1 MQILSVR
8 GAAAPATS
16 PTSWPKNLAI
26 PGPEDFVIDRAAH
39 IAYLSSQ
46 DRSGSEA
53 VMGGLLR
60 MKANRWEVR
69 GSIYQMDLND
79 PDLSLWQLA
88 DDFPKN
94 KGFHPVGMDLHVN
107 PDGSR
112 RLFIVNWPGPNQYA
126 VEIFDL
132 ETNRLRHVRT
142 VAGKA
147 LTCPN
152 DIAAVDG
159 ERFYV
164 SNSLSLHP
172 SLQQMEQLLGLPTGT
187 VVYHDPDEAEL
198 QVVAT
203 GITYANGIA
212 LDRRR
217 GRIYVA
223 SFTNGRILEFFWD
236 PLQPTAPLRRCS
248 ALTLDFLP
256 DNLVWEDE
264 NTLWVA
270 GSQFLSGLF
279 FMLQLSDRA
288 PSYVARIALASPDL
302 VDQEPLSRARPE
314 MMYRDDGGEIPAC
327 SVAAPYELNGERRLI
342 IGSCFA
348 DHALVSLTSPAP

>member
-164 SNSLSLHP
+164 SNGVGVVDWHTSRSHIPYGYIPDFGQALPLFP
-172 SLQQMEQLLGLPTGT
+172 PFVMQQAQFALPG
-187 VVYHDPDEAEL
+187 
-198 QVVAT
+198 Q
-203 GITYANGIA
+203 
-212 LDRRR
+212 
-217 GRIYVA
+217 
-223 SFTNGRILEFFWD
+223 
-236 PLQPTAPLRRCS
+236 
-248 ALTLDFLP
+248 
-256 DNLVWEDE
+256 
-264 NTLWVA
+264 
-270 GSQFLSGLF
+270 
-279 FMLQLSDRA
+279 
-288 PSYVARIALASPDL
+288 
-302 VDQEPLSRARPE
+302 
-314 MMYRDDGGEIPAC
+314 IPAC
-327 SVAAPYELNGERRLI
+327 PSR
-342 IGSCFA
+342 
-348 DHALVSLTSPAP
+348 